1 VHLVS
6 TLLLTDA
13 RTLERRKVFLL
24 GTYGNELLVHF
35 LEKGA
40 GSTSAMREK
49 VLCMSLMARRE
60 RQFQQ
65 VQPSGN
71 RGNFHVYNAVLSG
84 GAV

>member
-1 VHLVS
+1 LFLLLDYMHLVS

-40 GSTSAMREK
+40 GSTFGHAGEGSMHESNGETGETISTGSTFGK
-49 VLCMSLMARRE
+49 
-60 RQFQQ
+60 QGQ
-65 VQPSGN
+65 
-71 RGNFHVYNAVLSG
+71 LSHL
-84 GAV
+84 